1 MQPDTLQ
8 PDTAATVADFFATGY
23 KQPDTITWFFF
34 ATGSTVSGSPP
45 RKFCATGYIR
55 LVQPDQLAT
64 GYTVYPDTQTRL
76 NHGFSVY
83 PDTLTQELHS

>member
-1 MQPDTLQ
+1 MTFLQ
-8 PDTAATVADFFATGY
+8 PDQLY
-23 KQPDTITWFFF
+23 PDHRHDVF